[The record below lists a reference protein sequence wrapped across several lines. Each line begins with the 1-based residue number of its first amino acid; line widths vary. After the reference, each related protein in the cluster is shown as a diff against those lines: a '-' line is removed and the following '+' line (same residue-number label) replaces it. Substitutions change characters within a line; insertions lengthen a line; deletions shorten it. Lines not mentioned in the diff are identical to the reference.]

1 MKWEGLVLSLQFEQA
16 QRIKNLPPYLF
27 ARIEKLIDE
36 KRAAGVDVISLGI
49 GDPDMPTPGYIIEE
63 LKKQAENPANH
74 QYPSSAGML
83 SYRQAVA
90 RWYKDRFDVEL
101 DAASEVVS
109 LIGSKEGIAHIS
121 FCYLN
126 PGDIVLVPD
135 PGYPVYAG
143 GAILAGAEPY
153 YMPLTAQNRFLPDLN
168 AIPADVARRAKMMFI
183 NYPNNPTGAV
193 AGEDFYRDV
202 ISFAREYNILICHDA
217 AYSEMA
223 YDGYKPPSFLQFP
236 GAKEVGIEFHSV
248 SKTYNM
254 TGWRIGWAAG
264 HPQVVEALGRLK
276 SNIDS
281 GQFQAVQYAAI
292 KGLTGSQEAVL
303 QMQKVYQQRR
313 DILVDALNSM
323 GWQLEKP
330 KATFYVWAPV
340 PAGHTSDSFA
350 ELVLDKAG
358 VVITPGNGYGSNGE
372 GFFRIALT
380 VEKERMLE
388 ALDRMKKN
396 IGTVKF

>member
-1 MKWEGLVLSLQFEQA
+1 LNLQFEQA

-27 ARIEKLIDE
+27 ARIEKLMDE
-36 KRAAGVDVISLGI
+36 KRAAGVDIISLGI

-63 LKKQAENPANH
+63 LQKQAENRANH
-74 QYPSSAGML
+74 QYPSSVGMPA
-83 SYRQAVA
+83 YRQAVA
-90 RWYKDRFDVEL
+90 QWYKGRFGVNL

-126 PGDIVLVPD
+126 PGDVVLVPD

-153 YMPLTAQNRFLPDLN
+153 YMPLTAENRFLPDFN

-193 AGEDFYRDV
+193 AGEEFYRSV
-202 ISFAREYNILICHDA
+202 IAFAREYNILICHDA

-223 YDGYKPPSFLQFP
+223 YDGYQPPSFLQFP

-248 SKTYNM
+248 SKSYNM

-292 KGLTGSQEAVL
+292 KGLTGSRDAVL
-303 QMQKVYQQRR
+303 QMQKVYQERR
-313 DILVDALNSM
+313 DILVDALNGM

-330 KATFYVWAPV
+330 QATFYVWAPV
-340 PAGHTSDSFA
+340 PAGHTSESFA

-358 VVITPGNGYGSNGE
+358 VVITPGTGYGDNGA

-388 ALDRMKKN
+388 ALERMKKN
-396 IGTVKF
+396 IGPVKF

>member
-1 MKWEGLVLSLQFEQA
+1 MQFEQA

-63 LKKQAENPANH
+63 LQKQAENRVNH
-74 QYPSSAGML
+74 QYPSSVGLPA
-83 SYRQAVA
+83 YRQAVA
-90 RWYKDRFDVEL
+90 RWYGNRFGVEL

-126 PGDIVLVPD
+126 PGDVVLVPD

-153 YMPLTAQNRFLPDLN
+153 YMPLTAEKGFLPDLS
-168 AIPADVARRAKMMFI
+168 AIPAAVARRAKMMFI

-193 AGEDFYRDV
+193 ADEEFYRQV
-202 ISFAREYNILICHDA
+202 ISFAREYNILVCHDA

-223 YDGYKPPSFLQFP
+223 YDGYKPLSFLQFP

-264 HPQVVEALGRLK
+264 HAQVVEALGRLK

-292 KGLTGSQEAVL
+292 QGLTGPRDAVL
-303 QMQKVYQQRR
+303 QMQKVYQERR

-330 KATFYVWAPV
+330 RATFYVWAPV
-340 PAGHTSDSFA
+340 PAGHTSESFA

-358 VVITPGNGYGSNGE
+358 VVITPGTGYGANGA

-380 VEKERMLE
+380 VEKERMME
-388 ALDRMKKN
+388 ALERMKKN